1 MLQKQSLS
9 RDNAFV
15 VVIAVGVI
23 ALTIIIVSLVSG
35 ARIESL
41 SSILPGSAAVSE
53 DPNLGFGPEIAEAAR
68 WNTRAN
74 EFVNMYGSTA
84 VLQAASGL
92 RVDDASTERWS
103 AIAGERLNLYGS
115 TAWVRQ
121 EPSSVV
127 LSQEDMAEAVQL
139 QALAGGFST
148 AMQVEA
154 KRMTGMAG
162 NFVNIYGTTPAMYVE
177 GVERTR
183 TAEAARLTGLA
194 IKYGAV
200 PSHISE
206 AVEELIP

>member
-1 MLQKQSLS
+1 MKKYIAAILIL
-9 RDNAFV
+9 AV
-15 VVIAVGVI
+15 VVILAGWGLVG
-23 ALTIIIVSLVSG
+23 
-35 ARIESL
+35 R
-41 SSILPGSAAVSE
+41 
-53 DPNLGFGPEIAEAAR
+53 GPEATEAGQSDLIFNPR
-68 WNTRAN
+68 IN
-74 EFVNMYGSTA
+74 EPDYPLDGKLF
-84 VLQAASGL
+84 Q
-92 RVDDASTERWS
+92 ERF
-103 AIAGERLNLYGS
+103 GETMKSRNSNEVPDYPLDGRIFNEYFLGK
-115 TAWVRQ
+115 
-121 EPSSVV
+121 SSHH
-127 LSQEDMAEAVQL
+127 EGVQL

-183 TAEAARLTGLA
+183 MAEAARLTGLA